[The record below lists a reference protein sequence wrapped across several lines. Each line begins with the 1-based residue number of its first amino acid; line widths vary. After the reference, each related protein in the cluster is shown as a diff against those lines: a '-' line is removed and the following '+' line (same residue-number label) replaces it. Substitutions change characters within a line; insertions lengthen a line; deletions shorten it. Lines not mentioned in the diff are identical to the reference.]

1 MNKILVGLFELSV
14 SEEFFEWNDEDTKV
28 RVEAIDKSRGE
39 KFNTLLNDDSW
50 IFFFKPTCLGL
61 FSFIFYLISQ

>member
-1 MNKILVGLFELSV
+1 MNKILVGPFELSV
-14 SEEFFEWNDEDTKV
+14 SEEFFEWNDDTKV

-50 IFFFKPTCLGL
+50 IFFLNQL
-61 FSFIFYLISQ
+61 V

>member
-1 MNKILVGLFELSV
+1 MNKILVGPFELSV

-50 IFFFKPTCLGL
+50 IFFLNQL
-61 FSFIFYLISQ
+61 V

>member
-1 MNKILVGLFELSV
+1 MNKILVGPFELSV
-14 SEEFFEWNDEDTKV
+14 SEFFEWNDEDTKV

-50 IFFFKPTCLGL
+50 IFFLNQL
-61 FSFIFYLISQ
+61 V